1 MTRRPDPVERRDL
14 KETLRRILAFFAD
27 QPPRSG

>member
-1 MTRRPDPVERRDL
+1 MIVERRDL
-14 KETLRRILAFFAD
+14 KETLRRVLAFFAD